1 MSDSNS
7 PPSDA
12 AGSVLVIGAGVSGLT
27 SALCLLRRGF
37 AVTVLAESFAPKVTS
52 VVAGALWE
60 WPPAVCGYHRDVVS
74 LARSKTWCRASLQIF
89 NELTLDSAHTGVF
102 VRPVSYYFKR
112 PIEEDA
118 FHLAKMDDLKDKVS
132 GFRHDRALIGE
143 QGVNPDLGL
152 QDAYTHL
159 APMVDTDTYMQWLL
173 RETRKK
179 GCRIVEGKIRGLLA
193 AQAESL
199 AREFG
204 ADVIVNCA
212 GLGSRELTAEA
223 MYPLRGALVR
233 LKNDGRAMPR
243 ITDAHC
249 ISLDTSGQ
257 ERSFIFI
264 VPRGDNML
272 VLGGL
277 AEPNEWNLEIGLHN
291 YEPVRQMYRRCLHF
305 MPRLRG
311 AVIDAA
317 EPVRVGLRPMRD
329 SGVRLEAEPHTRIV
343 HNYGHGGSGVTF
355 SWGCALD
362 VVDLVERLV
371 HSSDRARDH
380 A

>member
-1 MSDSNS
+1 M
-7 PPSDA
+7 
-12 AGSVLVIGAGVSGLT
+12 
-27 SALCLLRRGF
+27 
-37 AVTVLAESFAPKVTS
+37 E
-52 VVAGALWE
+52 
-60 WPPAVCGYHRDVVS
+60 
-74 LARSKTWCRASLQIF
+74 
-89 NELTLDSAHTGVF
+89 
-102 VRPVSYYFKR
+102 
-112 PIEEDA
+112 
-118 FHLAKMDDLKDKVS
+118 DLKDKVG
-132 GFRHDRALIGE
+132 GFRHDRALIAEHGI
-143 QGVNPDLGL
+143 NPELGL

-159 APMVDTDTYMQWLL
+159 APMVDTDTYLQWLL
-173 RETRKK
+173 RETRQK
-179 GCRIVEGKIRGLLA
+179 GCRVVEGKIRGLLS

-204 ADVIVNCA
+204 AAAIVNCA
-212 GLGSRELTAEA
+212 GLGSSELTAEP

-243 ITDAHC
+243 ITEAHC

-277 AEPNEWNLEIGLHN
+277 AEPNEWELDIGLHN
-291 YEPVRQMYRRCLHF
+291 YEPVREMYRRCLQF
-305 MPRLRG
+305 MPRLRS
-311 AVIDAA
+311 APIDAA

-329 SGVRLEAEPHTRIV
+329 SGVRLEADPLARIV

-362 VVDLVERLV
+362 VVDLVEHMV
-371 HSSDRARDH
+371 SSTDPARDH

>member
-74 LARSKTWCRASLQIF
+74 LARSKTWCHASLQIF
-89 NELTLDSAHTGVF
+89 NELALDPAHTGVF

-118 FHLAKMDDLKDKVS
+118 FHLAKMEDLKDKVS

-143 QGVNPDLGL
+143 HGVNPDLGL

-179 GCRIVEGKIRGLLA
+179 GCRVVEGKIRGLLA

-212 GLGSRELTAEA
+212 GLGSSELTAEA

-249 ISLDTSGQ
+249 ISLDSSGQ

-277 AEPNEWNLEIGLHN
+277 AEPNEWNLEIGMHN

-305 MPRLRG
+305 MPRLRS
-311 AVIDAA
+311 APIDDA
-317 EPVRVGLRPMRD
+317 EPVRVGLRPMRE

-362 VVDLVERLV
+362 VVDLVEGLV